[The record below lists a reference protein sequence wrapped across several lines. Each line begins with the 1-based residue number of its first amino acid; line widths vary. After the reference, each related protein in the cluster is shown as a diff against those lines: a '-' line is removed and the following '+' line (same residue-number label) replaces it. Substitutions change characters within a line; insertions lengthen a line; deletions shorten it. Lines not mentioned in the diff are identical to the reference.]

1 MVFKFIN
8 LQMPWLVRGIACK
21 FCIRQNITV
30 HTSDFSVNNVI
41 YPSLHLFSIFRE
53 TQSIIKVQK
62 PDATFGEISKIV
74 ASMWDG
80 LGDHEKTVRDKKS

>member
-1 MVFKFIN
+1 
-8 LQMPWLVRGIACK
+8 MPIIFALPDFLTFSNAGRVS
-21 FCIRQNITV
+21 FNIT
-30 HTSDFSVNNVI
+30 SDYWINKKFLTGLNF
-41 YPSLHLFSIFRE
+41 YFCFRE

-80 LGDHEKTVRDKKS
+80 LGDDEKTVRLAERLTGTI